1 MCRGKVFSARLLSRF
16 SYQATILLC
25 IAQSSVSC
33 YSAVVSIEKAEE
45 SLKAPQRCLDE
56 GWYNSGA
63 SSAYYAMFQAVRT
76 EPADASIIP
85 PSIFLHHLAEAM
97 EHRHTADYSVSPMLE
112 MMP

>member
-45 SLKAPQRCLDE
+45 SLKAPTAMSGRGMVQFRRKQRLLRDVP
-56 GWYNSGA
+56 GGSN
-63 SSAYYAMFQAVRT
+63 
-76 EPADASIIP
+76 
-85 PSIFLHHLAEAM
+85 
-97 EHRHTADYSVSPMLE
+97 
-112 MMP
+112 